1 MKQHIKKYWLIL
13 GISFLFMALFSC
25 KKDSVQANQEH
36 KNIQL
41 DSIDLWIATAKNNEY
56 PLEKRNQQLQ
66 KAYLLVKEL
75 DSDSLKT
82 KQLSQIS
89 LTLLDLSDS
98 LMFRKANRETLQL
111 AKKIN
116 DSVTAAEAH
125 WDLATFFRN
134 KSIADSAYFHYAE
147 GQKLYDLLNNQYYS
161 GRMLYNMAVVQND
174 VKDYTGSEINT
185 IKAIELLK
193 PLEKNIELYRCY
205 NNLGIVTQD
214 LKEYD
219 RALQYYNKALDYLN
233 KLEDKQGFEEQLLN
247 NMGVT
252 YQVRGQ
258 HQKALSFFEQV
269 LNVKDLKTQNSDL
282 YADAL
287 TNYAYNQFKLGNT
300 QSIEKQLYE
309 ALSIRDSVGDI
320 AGVSGSHYTLAEY
333 YLSQKDTVKALN
345 EALQSKT
352 FAEQGSNNDRLLQS
366 LGLLVQLDVKNS
378 LVYTQQYI
386 ALNDSLLQEERQ
398 ARNKFTRI
406 RFETDEFIAEN
417 EVLTRKKQIWT
428 GVAIGLFLLG
438 ALVYIIVDQRA
449 KNQKLKFQ
457 QKQQASNQEIFNLM
471 LSQKE
476 KVEEGKQMEQKRIS
490 EELHDGV
497 LGKMLG
503 ARMVLTGLNK
513 KTDEEAARER
523 AIAISAL
530 KDVEGEV
537 RSISHELSHAA
548 YQKIH
553 NFISSIQEL
562 LKDVCSPS
570 AIKYDF
576 TYNEELDWDALD
588 GEIKINL
595 YRMVQENLQ
604 NSVKHAEC
612 KNILINFRRKDGH
625 LEAVIEDDGKGF
637 TAPKKKKGIGM
648 RNIASRIEKLGGT
661 WKIDSAPGKGTKI
674 ILNIPISYYTDD
686 RPIRKEEKLIES

>member
-1 MKQHIKKYWLIL
+1 MKQHIKKYWLITSIFIL
-13 GISFLFMALFSC
+13 SLTLFSC
-25 KKDSVQANQEH
+25 KKDTVKINGDSSNA
-36 KNIQL
+36 QL
-41 DSIDLWIATAKNNEY
+41 DSISLWVAAAKNEGNE
-56 PLEKRNQQLQ
+56 LVDQKLNIE
-66 KAYLLVKEL
+66 KAYSATNALGN
-75 DSDSLKT
+75 DSIKT
-82 KQLSQIS
+82 KQLSQVS
-89 LTLLDLSDS
+89 LAYLRLSDS
-98 LMFRKANRETLQL
+98 LMFRKVNSETLQL
-111 AKKIN
+111 ARKTN
-116 DSVTAAEAH
+116 DSVTLAETH
-125 WDLATFFRN
+125 WDLGTFFQNRA
-134 KSIADSAYFHYAE
+134 IADSAYHHFAE
-147 GQKLYDLLNNQYYS
+147 AQRMYSAQHNQFYS
-161 GRMLYNMAVVQND
+161 GRMLYNMARVQSS

-193 PLEKNIELYRCY
+193 PLNKNTQLFNCY
-205 NNLGIVTQD
+205 NLLGIVTKN

-219 RALQYYNKALDYLN
+219 RALKYYNLAWGYLN
-233 KLEDKQGFEEQLLN
+233 KLEDKQDYEIQVLN
-247 NMGVT
+247 NIGVV
-252 YQVRGQ
+252 YQEQEQ
-258 HQKALSFFEQV
+258 HQQAISYFEQV
-269 LNVKDLKTQNSDL
+269 LGTDGLKKLDADL
-282 YADAL
+282 YAISL
-287 TNYAYNQFKLGNT
+287 NNLAYNRLKSG
-300 QSIEKQLYE
+300 IIEGVEKQVHE
-309 ALSIRDSVGDI
+309 ALFVRDSIGDI
-320 AGVSGSHYTLAEY
+320 AGISRSHHVLAEL
-333 YLSQKDTVKALN
+333 YLQKKDTAIALN
-345 EALQSKT
+345 ELLMAKDY
-352 FAEQGSNNDRLLQS
+352 AEQSTHNEYLLNTLQ
-366 LGLLVQLDVKNS
+366 LLSRIDTKNS
-378 LVYTQQYI
+378 FSHTQQYI
-386 ALNDSLLQEERQ
+386 NLSDSLLQEERQ

-476 KVEEGKQMEQKRIS
+476 KLEEGKQMEQKRIS

-530 KDVEGEV
+530 KDIEGEV

-562 LKDVCSPS
+562 LKDVCS
-570 AIKYDF
+570 ANTIEYDF
-576 TYNEELDWDALD
+576 TYTEELDWDALD

-595 YRMVQENLQ
+595 YRIIQESTQ

-612 KNILINFRRKDGH
+612 KNISVDFNTESDYLNVR
-625 LEAVIEDDGKGF
+625 IEDDGKGF
-637 TAPKKKKGIGM
+637 TRSKRKKGIGT
-648 RNIASRIEKLGGT
+648 RNISSRIEKLRGT
-661 WKIDSAPGKGTKI
+661 WKIDSTPGQGTKVM
-674 ILNIPISYYTDD
+674 LSIPIVYYTEDL
-686 RPIRKEEKLIES
+686 PQNENAKLIES